1 MTPTQ
6 LLVGM
11 ADIQVVKGPGCFT
24 CLGLGSC
31 IGFCA
36 LDPVANVAGM
46 VHVML
51 PEHFK
56 DKPNDMPG
64 KFADTGIAAL
74 VQALEKL
81 GASRSKLVCA
91 MAGGAQVFKFGA
103 NVANKLD
110 IGARNAL
117 AVDEQ
122 VKKLGLKVIARDVG
136 GHAGRTMMLDAATG
150 EVKVRTVSQE
160 EKLLCRLRA

>member
-1 MTPTQ
+1 MTATQ

-11 ADIQVVKGPGCFT
+11 ADIQTVKGPGLFT

-36 LDPVANVAGM
+36 LDPTANVAGM
-46 VHVML
+46 VHIML
-51 PEHFK
+51 PEQFR
-56 DKPNDMPG
+56 DKPVDKPG

-74 VQALEKL
+74 IEAMEKL
-81 GASRSKLVCA
+81 GASRSRLVCA

-103 NVANKLD
+103 NVGSRLD
-110 IGARNAL
+110 IGARNSA
-117 AVDEQ
+117 AVEAQ
-122 VKKLGLKVIARDVG
+122 VKKLGLKVIGKDVG
-136 GHAGRTMMLDAATG
+136 GNAGRTMTLDAATG